1 MILTITMNPSVDIS
15 YPLEQFKLVRKFV
28 SSNGI
33 VPKLNKLGSDEWTK
47 TKEKLQSNVEDIAA
61 RLLDLYSIRKDD
73 IGYKYPEDNDEQ
85 IAFEKEFEYELTADQ
100 DRAIKEVKAD
110 MQSDRP
116 MDRLLCGD
124 VGFGK
129 TEVAIRAAFKAV
141 LANKQVAYLCP
152 TTILANQHYKTFT
165 KRFKNYPVSIR
176 LLNRFVTPAEQK
188 TTISDLKEHKV
199 DIVIGTHRILSNDVK
214 FKDLGLLIIDEEQRF
229 GVEQKEKIKELKVG
243 IDVLSLSAT
252 PIPRSLQM
260 SLVGIRQLS
269 QLDTPPNNRH
279 TVQTYVVEKNDGLI
293 KNAIEKELARKG
305 QVFYL
310 YNNVEEIYNV
320 ARKIQNLVD
329 GVRVKVAHGKM
340 DREEIED
347 VMNSFIE
354 KEVDILVCT
363 TIVET
368 GIDIP
373 NANTMIIDN
382 AQNFGLSQLYQ
393 IKGRVGRS
401 ETLAYAYLMI
411 PAKRQLSEIADKRLK
426 AIKEF
431 AKLGSGYKI
440 AMRDLTIRGA
450 GDLLGAKQSGFIDTV
465 GIDMYMEMLEEA
477 INKQKGIVKE
487 KEVVTPRANIN
498 IDGYIPKEF
507 VNEDYDKISMYQ
519 DIDKIYTKED
529 LFRYKAKIMDE
540 YGRLPAAFDNLFNKR
555 RLELLINELHIEKYK
570 EVKGQYEITFTK
582 EFSDMVDGVKLFG
595 ICTTI
600 SRDITLKYV
609 NQKIIVL
616 LPKVKDPVSLAIEVM
631 ERSKEA
637 LKCA

>member
-1 MILTITMNPSVDIS
+1 M
-15 YPLEQFKLVRKFV
+15 
-28 SSNGI
+28 
-33 VPKLNKLGSDEWTK
+33 
-47 TKEKLQSNVEDIAA
+47 
-61 RLLDLYSIRKDD
+61 
-73 IGYKYPEDNDEQ
+73 
-85 IAFEKEFEYELTADQ
+85 
-100 DRAIKEVKAD
+100 
-110 MQSDRP
+110 
-116 MDRLLCGD
+116 
-124 VGFGK
+124 
-129 TEVAIRAAFKAV
+129 
-141 LANKQVAYLCP
+141 
-152 TTILANQHYKTFT
+152 
-165 KRFKNYPVSIR
+165 
-176 LLNRFVTPAEQK
+176 
-188 TTISDLKEHKV
+188 
-199 DIVIGTHRILSNDVK
+199 
-214 FKDLGLLIIDEEQRF
+214 
-229 GVEQKEKIKELKVG
+229 
-243 IDVLSLSAT
+243 
-252 PIPRSLQM
+252 
-260 SLVGIRQLS
+260 
-269 QLDTPPNNRH
+269 
-279 TVQTYVVEKNDGLI
+279 
-293 KNAIEKELARKG
+293 
-305 QVFYL
+305 
-310 YNNVEEIYNV
+310 
-320 ARKIQNLVD
+320 
-329 GVRVKVAHGKM
+329 
-340 DREEIED
+340 
-347 VMNSFIE
+347 
-354 KEVDILVCT
+354 VCT